1 MKDEKRRE
9 KRKEKKNGRRR
20 KNYFQKKKI
29 KKPNK
34 TKERNETWEMEGEK
48 NRDDFLVTFGR
59 NSVARC
65 PLTEKN
71 NNGRCLL
78 TKQMAPLLM
87 VTNAGS

>member
-1 MKDEKRRE
+1 MKREEKRE
-9 KRKEKKNGRRR
+9 KKKKWKKKEKL
-20 KNYFQKKKI
+20 FPKKKI